1 MTDGNPYQRTA
12 EWFEARTGCLTAS
25 SVADIMPTVKQLKSG
40 EIKKTYREAREKL
53 MNIIIAERVSG
64 NARDNYTSAAMQWG
78 IDHED
83 DARTAYEVHTGNLVE
98 LTGFIPHPEVK
109 YLGASPDGLIDDD
122 GILEIKCPN
131 PATHIGYLRGGVVP
145 EEYRPQV
152 LLQLVVT
159 GRKWCDFVSYD
170 PRAKG
175 LEFFC
180 VRWTPTQEE
189 RDALLEECKKF
200 LEETEKVLKKLK
212 ENTK

>member
-1 MTDGNPYQRTA
+1 MTEGNPYQRTA

-98 LTGFIPHPEVK
+98 LTGFIPHPDVK

-170 PRAKG
+170 PRAKE
-175 LEFFC
+175 LAFFC
-180 VRWTPTQEE
+180 VRWTTTQEE

-200 LEETEKVLKKLK
+200 LEETEKVLNELK
-212 ENTK
+212 EKAK

>member
-1 MTDGNPYQRTA
+1 MTGCNPYQRTA

-25 SVADIMPTVKQLKSG
+25 AVADILKS
-40 EIKKTYREAREKL
+40 KKTGKYNKSRESL

-64 NARDNYTSAAMQWG
+64 NARDNFTSAAMQWG

-170 PRAKG
+170 PRAKE
-175 LEFFC
+175 LAFFC

-200 LEETEKVLKKLK
+200 LEETEKVLNELK
-212 ENTK
+212 EKAK

>member
-1 MTDGNPYQRTA
+1 MTEGNPYQRTA

-25 SVADIMPTVKQLKSG
+25 SVADIIPSVKQLKSG

-109 YLGASPDGLIDDD
+109 YLGASPDGLIDDE

-170 PRAKG
+170 PRAKE
-175 LEFFC
+175 LAFFC

-200 LEETEKVLKKLK
+200 LEETEKVLNELK
-212 ENTK
+212 EKAK

>member
-1 MTDGNPYQRTA
+1 MTEGNPYQRTA

-25 SVADIMPTVKQLKSG
+25 SVADIMPTVKELKSG

-64 NARDNYTSAAMQWG
+64 IARDNYTSAAMQWG

-122 GILEIKCPN
+122 GVLEIKCPN
-131 PATHIGYLRGGVVP
+131 PATHISYLRGGVVP

-170 PRAKG
+170 PRAKE
-175 LEFFC
+175 LAFFC

-189 RDALLEECKKF
+189 REALLVECKKF
-200 LEETEKVLKKLK
+200 LEETEKVFNELK

>member
-1 MTDGNPYQRTA
+1 MTEGNPYQRTA

-25 SVADIMPTVKQLKSG
+25 SVADILPSLKQLKSG

-170 PRAKG
+170 PRAKE
-175 LEFFC
+175 LAFFC

-200 LEETEKVLKKLK
+200 LEETEKVLNELK
-212 ENTK
+212 EKAK

>member
-1 MTDGNPYQRTA
+1 MTEGNPYQRTA

-25 SVADIMPTVKQLKSG
+25 SVADIMPTVKELKSG

-64 NARDNYTSAAMQWG
+64 IARDNYTSAAMQWG

-122 GILEIKCPN
+122 GILEIKCPS

-170 PRAKG
+170 PRAKE

-180 VRWTPTQEE
+180 VRWTPAQEE

-200 LEETEKVLKKLK
+200 LEETDEVLKKLK
-212 ENTK
+212 EAAK

>member
-1 MTDGNPYQRTA
+1 MTGGNPYQRTA

-25 SVADIMPTVKQLKSG
+25 SVADILPSLKQLKSG

-98 LTGFIPHPEVK
+98 LTGFIPHPTVK

-170 PRAKG
+170 PRAKE
-175 LEFFC
+175 LAFFC

-200 LEETEKVLKKLK
+200 LKETDEVLKKLK
-212 ENTK
+212 EAAK

>member
-1 MTDGNPYQRTA
+1 MTEGNPYQRTA

-40 EIKKTYREAREKL
+40 ELKKTYREAREKL

-122 GILEIKCPN
+122 GILEIKCPS

-170 PRAKG
+170 PRAKE
-175 LEFFC
+175 LAFFC

-200 LEETEKVLKKLK
+200 LEETEKVLNELK
-212 ENTK
+212 EKAK

>member
-1 MTDGNPYQRTA
+1 MTGGNPYQRTA

-25 SVADIMPTVKQLKSG
+25 SVADILPSLKQLKSG

-83 DARTAYEVHTGNLVE
+83 DARTAYEVHTGNLLE
-98 LTGFIPHPEVK
+98 LTGFIPHPTVK

-170 PRAKG
+170 PRAKE
-175 LEFFC
+175 LAFFC

-200 LEETEKVLKKLK
+200 LEETEKVLNELK
-212 ENTK
+212 ESKK

>member
-1 MTDGNPYQRTA
+1 MTGGNPYQRTA

-98 LTGFIPHPEVK
+98 LTGFIPHPTVK

-170 PRAKG
+170 PRAKE
-175 LEFFC
+175 LAFFC

-200 LEETEKVLKKLK
+200 LEETEKVLNELK
-212 ENTK
+212 EKAK

>member
-1 MTDGNPYQRTA
+1 MTEGNPYQRTA

-25 SVADIMPTVKQLKSG
+25 SVADIMPTVKELKSG

-64 NARDNYTSAAMQWG
+64 IARDNYTSAAMQWG

-122 GILEIKCPN
+122 GILEIKCPS
-131 PATHIGYLRGGVVP
+131 PATHIG
-145 EEYRPQV
+145 
-152 LLQLVVT
+152 
-159 GRKWCDFVSYD
+159 
-170 PRAKG
+170 
-175 LEFFC
+175 
-180 VRWTPTQEE
+180 
-189 RDALLEECKKF
+189 
-200 LEETEKVLKKLK
+200 
-212 ENTK
+212 

>member
-25 SVADIMPTVKQLKSG
+25 AVADILKS
-40 EIKKTYREAREKL
+40 KKTGKYNKSRESL
-53 MNIIIAERVSG
+53 MNTIIAERVSG
-64 NARDNYTSAAMQWG
+64 NARDNFTSAAMQWG

-131 PATHIGYLRGGVVP
+131 PATHISYLRGGVVP

-170 PRAKG
+170 PRAKE
-175 LEFFC
+175 LAFFC

-200 LEETEKVLKKLK
+200 LEETEKVLNELK
-212 ENTK
+212 EAAK

>member
-1 MTDGNPYQRTA
+1 MTGGNPYQRTA

-25 SVADIMPTVKQLKSG
+25 SVIDILPTVKQLKSG

-53 MNIIIAERVSG
+53 MNIILAERVSG
-64 NARDNYTSAAMQWG
+64 IARDNYTSAAMQWG

-98 LTGFIPHPEVK
+98 LTGFIPHPTVK

-170 PRAKG
+170 PRAKE
-175 LEFFC
+175 LAFFC

-200 LEETEKVLKKLK
+200 LEETDEVLKKLK
-212 ENTK
+212 EAAK

>member
-1 MTDGNPYQRTA
+1 MSDGNPYQRTA

-25 SVADIMPTVKQLKSG
+25 AVADILKS
-40 EIKKTYREAREKL
+40 KKTGKYNKSRESL

-64 NARDNYTSAAMQWG
+64 IARENCTSAAMQWG

-122 GILEIKCPN
+122 GVLEIKCPN
-131 PATHIGYLRGGVVP
+131 PATHISYLRGGVVP

-200 LEETEKVLKKLK
+200 LEETEEVLKKLK

>member
-25 SVADIMPTVKQLKSG
+25 AVADILTS
-40 EIKKTYREAREKL
+40 KKTGKYNKSRESL
-53 MNIIIAERVSG
+53 MNTIIAERVSG
-64 NARDNYTSAAMQWG
+64 NARDNFTSAAMQWG

-83 DARTAYEVHTGNLVE
+83 EARTAYEVHTGNLVE

-131 PATHIGYLRGGVVP
+131 PATHISYLRGGVVP

-170 PRAKG
+170 PRAKE
-175 LEFFC
+175 LAFFC
-180 VRWTPTQEE
+180 VRWAPTQEE

-200 LEETEKVLKKLK
+200 LEETEEVLKKLK